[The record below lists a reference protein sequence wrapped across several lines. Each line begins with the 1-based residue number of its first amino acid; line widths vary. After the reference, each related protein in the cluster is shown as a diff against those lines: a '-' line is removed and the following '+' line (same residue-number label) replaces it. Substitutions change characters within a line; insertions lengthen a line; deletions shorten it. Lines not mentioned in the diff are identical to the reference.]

1 MSIPTDFKLPATL
14 IGICGPS
21 GVGKSTALRN
31 LPQDISRIF
40 DIERKGM
47 PFKVTNPEFV
57 IPVADWNDFQ
67 VKIRKVESDPAIRI
81 VGIDSATALFEYNQ
95 VQCEKDYKGF
105 EIWKVYNDNIA
116 STLSR
121 LKSKG
126 KTVIITSL
134 EEIVQIQGLDG
145 QNTTRRRMFVQ
156 GKEWAN
162 KGIESECLA
171 VWTAFAKRS
180 ADKST
185 IEYML
190 ATQTDGVTLAKTPPF
205 WGLGAQVPND
215 VWAAL
220 QTISK
225 NL

>member
-1 MSIPTDFKLPATL
+1 MSDLKLPATL
-14 IGICGPS
+14 IGITGPS
-21 GVGKSTALRN
+21 GVGKSTSLRN
-31 LPQDISRIF
+31 LPQDITRIF
-40 DIERKGM
+40 DVERKGM
-47 PFKVTNPEFV
+47 PFKVTNPALV
-57 IPVADWNDFQ
+57 VPVPDWPSFLGLLLKAEADPL
-67 VKIRKVESDPAIRI
+67 VKII
-81 VGIDSATALFEYNQ
+81 VIDSITALFEANQ

-116 STLSR
+116 MTLSR
-121 LKSKG
+121 LKAKG

-145 QNTTRRRMFVQ
+145 NPTTRRRMFVQ

-185 IEYML
+185 IEYCF
-190 ATQTDGVTLAKTPPF
+190 ATQTDGVTLSKTPRF
-205 WGLGAQVPND
+205 WELPAVMPND

-220 QTISK
+220 QLIAK
-225 NL
+225 NLA